1 MKLHV
6 YKNKE
11 ELSYELALWIANLIS
26 STLKKQDFFSL
37 VLSGG
42 NTPKSLYIKLAE
54 DEFKKIINWKKV
66 YIFWGDER
74 YVPFDDS
81 RNNAKMAFETL
92 LNKIDIPRKNI
103 NEIKTDITPQKSA
116 EQYENTIKTYFE
128 ETKNYFDLVL
138 LGIGDDGHTLSI
150 FPNSPLINE
159 EEKWVCAA
167 FNDEQKMY
175 RITLMPAL
183 INNSKNIAF
192 MVEGTNKAE
201 VLNRIIYGNVEPLKF
216 PSQLISAI
224 DGELHWFLD
233 EEAASR
239 LSKDK
244 EENDFLGHVL

>member
-42 NTPKSLYIKLAE
+42 NTPKSLYIKLAK

-66 YIFWGDER
+66 HIFWGDER

-128 ETKNYFDLVL
+128 FISE
-138 LGIGDDGHTLSI
+138 
-150 FPNSPLINE
+150 NSGRVWFIYINQ
-159 EEKWVCAA
+159 
-167 FNDEQKMY
+167 D
-175 RITLMPAL
+175 
-183 INNSKNIAF
+183 
-192 MVEGTNKAE
+192 
-201 VLNRIIYGNVEPLKF
+201 
-216 PSQLISAI
+216 
-224 DGELHWFLD
+224 
-233 EEAASR
+233 
-239 LSKDK
+239 
-244 EENDFLGHVL
+244 